1 RGNSGAASA
10 SSEAVRLIREPDQV
24 RVLDSASDFARVT
37 CHGGADETEG
47 KIGGLAKSDQACA
60 DEGPGSAGQDSE
72 AEEEDH
78 DETESGGRDQD
89 SPVPKAAGEGYSIGT
104 QARGAGAPRR

>member
-1 RGNSGAASA
+1 MAIKAWLVRSRSRVPLVLRPPHAGRPLRRRGRGNSGAASA

-78 DETESGGRDQD
+78 DET
-89 SPVPKAAGEGYSIGT
+89 
-104 QARGAGAPRR
+104 